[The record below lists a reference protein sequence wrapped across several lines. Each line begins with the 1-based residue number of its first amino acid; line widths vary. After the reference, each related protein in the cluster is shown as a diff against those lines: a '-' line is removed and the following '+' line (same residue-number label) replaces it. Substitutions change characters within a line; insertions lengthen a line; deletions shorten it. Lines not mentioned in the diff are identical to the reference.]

1 MRCLGRPVAECKGE
15 FATSQSALLLQSA
28 YVMRVVL
35 SSSVRRSCC
44 AGAFVAGLDAG
55 HAYNTFPLMDGKLV
69 PDEYWGSGGWRNAFE
84 NTAAVQLHH
93 RALALSTL
101 AGVTALWAGS
111 RSLQLPRPCR
121 LLVNG
126 MLAMAGLQVIA
137 LLCCDM
143 AALCSLFPTTAMLR
157 NAASAFQS
165 CEVGCEVCKPVAFGL
180 ACLGMHTVG
189 DIIGTDI
196 KLWHVRRWF
205 WASPRC

>member
-1 MRCLGRPVAECKGE
+1 M
-15 FATSQSALLLQSA
+15 
-28 YVMRVVL
+28 
-35 SSSVRRSCC
+35 
-44 AGAFVAGLDAG
+44 AGLDAG

-126 MLAMAGLQVIA
+126 MLAMAGLQV
-137 LLCCDM
+137 LHCSCM
-143 AALCSLFPTTAMLR
+143 AAGCGLFLAAEMLRFAATIFKAAMLGVR
-157 NAASAFQS
+157 HA
-165 CEVGCEVCKPVAFGL
+165 
-180 ACLGMHTVG
+180 LGEEYL
-189 DIIGTDI
+189 GTYI
-196 KLWHVRRWF
+196 KLWRVRRWS